1 MRTNIDIR
9 DDLMARAM
17 IATGKHTKRET
28 VEAALE
34 IAVRLKDQEGL
45 RDLFGTVNWVGDL
58 DAMRRLQFLDL
69 ARAGGLERRRRHRSE
84 QLDDMLLKLSFDRK
98 LS

>member
-9 DDLMARAM
+9 DDLMADAM

-34 IAVRLKDQEGL
+34 IAVRLKNQEGL
-45 RDLFGTVNWVGDL
+45 RDLWGIGWEGDL
-58 DAMRRLQFLDL
+58 EAMRLD
-69 ARAGGLERRRRHRSE
+69 
-84 QLDDMLLKLSFDRK
+84 K
-98 LS
+98 

>member
-9 DDLMARAM
+9 DDLMADAM

-45 RDLFGTVNWVGDL
+45 RDLWGIGWDGDL
-58 DAMRRLQFLDL
+58 EAMRLD
-69 ARAGGLERRRRHRSE
+69 
-84 QLDDMLLKLSFDRK
+84 K
-98 LS
+98 

>member
-9 DDLMARAM
+9 DDLMASAM

-45 RDLFGTVNWVGDL
+45 RDLWGIGWVGDL
-58 DAMRRLQFLDL
+58 DAMRLD
-69 ARAGGLERRRRHRSE
+69 
-84 QLDDMLLKLSFDRK
+84 K
-98 LS
+98 

>member
-9 DDLMARAM
+9 DDLMARTM

-45 RDLFGTVNWVGDL
+45 RDLFGAVTWVGDL
-58 DAMRRLQFLDL
+58 DAMRRD
-69 ARAGGLERRRRHRSE
+69 
-84 QLDDMLLKLSFDRK
+84 
-98 LS
+98 

>member
-9 DDLMARAM
+9 DDLMTKAM
-17 IATGKHTKRET
+17 VATGKHTKRET

-45 RDLFGTVNWVGDL
+45 RDLWGIGWDGDL
-58 DAMRRLQFLDL
+58 EAMRLD
-69 ARAGGLERRRRHRSE
+69 
-84 QLDDMLLKLSFDRK
+84 K
-98 LS
+98 

>member
-9 DDLMARAM
+9 DDLMAKAM

-34 IAVRLKDQEGL
+34 MAVRLNDQEGL
-45 RDLFGTVNWVGDL
+45 RDLWGIGWDGDL
-58 DAMRRLQFLDL
+58 EAMRLD
-69 ARAGGLERRRRHRSE
+69 
-84 QLDDMLLKLSFDRK
+84 K
-98 LS
+98 